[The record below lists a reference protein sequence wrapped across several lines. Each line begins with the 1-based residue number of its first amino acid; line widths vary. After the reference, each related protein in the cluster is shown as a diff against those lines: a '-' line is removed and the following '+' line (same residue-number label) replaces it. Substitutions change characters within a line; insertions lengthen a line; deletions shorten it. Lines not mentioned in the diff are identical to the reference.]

1 VLTLH
6 APPIGEYCN
15 ILHRHLELFVD
26 IVTYN
31 RVTKGGATESDH
43 LRGISIPIRVLR
55 NMAFQA

>member
-1 VLTLH
+1 M
-6 APPIGEYCN
+6 PSPDRGECS
-15 ILHRHLELFVD
+15 IAHGHSEFFVD

-31 RVTKGGATESDH
+31 RVTKGGVTESDH

>member
-1 VLTLH
+1 MSSPSV
-6 APPIGEYCN
+6 GECN
-15 ILHRHLELFVD
+15 ISHRHLELFVD

-31 RVTKGGATESDH
+31 RVTKGGVTESDH